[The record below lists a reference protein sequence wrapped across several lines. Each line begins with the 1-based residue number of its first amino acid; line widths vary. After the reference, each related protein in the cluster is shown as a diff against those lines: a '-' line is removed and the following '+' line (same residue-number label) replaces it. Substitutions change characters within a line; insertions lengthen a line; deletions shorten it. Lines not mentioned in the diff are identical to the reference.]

1 MTHRIVRKIAQA
13 VFILAIAGTLQ
24 ACATNPKQAE
34 IDTIEANQMSRLME
48 TVPQQ
53 ATAAEGS
60 LWRDGASMLYADARA
75 RNVGDTI
82 MVDIVES
89 SSSSM
94 AANTSADRT
103 SSIDAGVDNA
113 LGVMRALEDKHSKLG
128 TDRDGTRSG
137 SLLKADMGSSHKGTG
152 SSDRSGSIS
161 ASIGARVV
169 EVYQNG
175 NLVIFGRQE
184 MKVNNDVQYIIV
196 SGVVR
201 PEDVNADNTIKST
214 NLADAH
220 IEYVGKGAI
229 ADKQKVGWGTRLAD
243 KVWPF

>member
-1 MTHRIVRKIAQA
+1 MTNRMVRTVLTVSISVIAIV
-13 VFILAIAGTLQ
+13 LQ
-24 ACATNPKQAE
+24 GCATNPKKAE
-34 IDTIEANQMSRLME
+34 IDTIEANQMHRLLE
-48 TVPQQ
+48 TVPKQPNPE
-53 ATAAEGS
+53 EGS
-60 LWRDGASMLYADARA
+60 LWREGVAMPYVDARA

-82 MVDIVES
+82 TVDIMES
-89 SSSSM
+89 SSSKM

-103 SSIDAGVDNA
+103 SSVDAGVDNA
-113 LGVMRALEDKHSKLG
+113 LGYMRSLESGNKQLG
-128 TDRDGTRSG
+128 VDRDGTKSG
-137 SLLKADMGSSHKGTG
+137 RLFKADSTSSLKGAG

-169 EVYQNG
+169 EVYPNG

-184 MKVNNDVQYIIV
+184 MKVNNDIQYIIV

-201 PEDVNADNTIKST
+201 PQDVDSDNTVLST

-220 IEYVGKGAI
+220 IEYVGRGVI
-229 ADKQKVGWGTRLAD
+229 ADKQRAGWGTRLLD

>member
-1 MTHRIVRKIAQA
+1 MAQGIKKSILV
-13 VFILAIAGTLQ
+13 VFMAAAAGVFQ
-24 ACATNPKQAE
+24 ACAINPKQAE
-34 IDTIEANQMSRLME
+34 IDTIEANQMHRLME

-60 LWRDGASMLYADARA
+60 LWRDGAPVLYVDARA

-82 MVDIVES
+82 TVDIMES

-103 SSIDAGVDNA
+103 SSIDGGVDNA
-113 LGVMRALEDKHSKLG
+113 LGLMRSLEAEHSRLG
-128 TDRDGTRSG
+128 TDRSGTRSG
-137 SLLKADMGSSHKGTG
+137 TLFKADLTNSQAGAG
-152 SSDRSGSIS
+152 SSDRRGSIT

-169 EVYQNG
+169 EVYPNG

-201 PEDVNADNTIKST
+201 PEDVDSDNTIISA

-220 IEYVGKGAI
+220 IEYVGRGTI
-229 ADKQKVGWGTRLAD
+229 ADKQKAGWGTRLVD

>member
-1 MTHRIVRKIAQA
+1 MANPMARKTLQV
-13 VFILAIAGTLQ
+13 VFILAVAASIQ
-24 ACATNPKQAE
+24 ACAVNPKQAE
-34 IDTIEANQMSRLME
+34 IDTIEANQMHRLME

-53 ATAAEGS
+53 PTAAEGS
-60 LWRDGASMLYADARA
+60 LWRDGASALYTDARA
-75 RNVGDTI
+75 RSVGDTI
-82 MVDIVES
+82 TVDIIES

-94 AANTSADRT
+94 AANTSAERA
-103 SSIDAGVDNA
+103 SSIDGGVDNA
-113 LGVMRALEDKHSKLG
+113 LGLMRSLEEKHSRLG
-128 TDRDGTRSG
+128 TDRSGTRSG
-137 SLLKADMGSSHKGTG
+137 SLFKADLANSHEGTG
-152 SSDRSGSIS
+152 SSDRSGSIT

-169 EVYQNG
+169 EVYPNG

-201 PEDVNADNTIKST
+201 PEDVDADNTIQST

-220 IEYVGKGAI
+220 IEYVGRGTI
-229 ADKQKVGWGTRLAD
+229 ADKQKAGWGTRLVD

>member
-1 MTHRIVRKIAQA
+1 MVKIAVRVGLLFA
-13 VFILAIAGTLQ
+13 AAAALQ

-34 IDTIEANQMSRLME
+34 IDTIEANQMQRLME
-48 TVPQQ
+48 AVPRQP
-53 ATAAEGS
+53 TAAEGS
-60 LWRDGASMLYADARA
+60 LWREGAPMLYVDARA

-82 MVDIVES
+82 TVDIVES

-94 AANTSADRT
+94 AANTSAQRA
-103 SSIDAGVDNA
+103 SNIDAGVDNA
-113 LGVMRALEDKHSKLG
+113 LGIMRALEDKHDRLG
-128 TDRDGTRSG
+128 TDRSGTRSG
-137 SLLKADMGSSHKGTG
+137 SLFNADITNSHEGTG
-152 SSDRSGSIS
+152 SSDRSGSIT

-169 EVYQNG
+169 EVYPNG

-184 MKVNNDVQYIIV
+184 MKVNNDIQYIIV

-201 PEDVNADNTIKST
+201 PEDVGADNTIRST

-220 IEYVGKGAI
+220 IEYVGRGII
-229 ADKQKVGWGTRLAD
+229 ADKQKAGWGTRLVD

>member
-1 MTHRIVRKIAQA
+1 MIKSVLVVSILMSTA
-13 VFILAIAGTLQ
+13 VFSG
-24 ACATNPKQAE
+24 CAVNPKQAE
-34 IDTIEANQMSRLME
+34 IDTIEANQMHRLME

-53 ATAAEGS
+53 ANADEGS
-60 LWRDGASMLYADARA
+60 LWRDDISMLYVDARA
-75 RNVGDTI
+75 RSVGDTI

-89 SSSSM
+89 SSSKM

-103 SSIDAGVDNA
+103 SSVDAGVDSA
-113 LGVMRALEDKHSKLG
+113 LGYLQYLKEKNSRLG
-128 TDRDGTRSG
+128 ADSSG
-137 SLLKADMGSSHKGTG
+137 SLIKADYSNGMQGAG

-169 EVYQNG
+169 EVYPNG

-184 MKVNNDVQYIIV
+184 MKVNNDTQYIIV

-201 PEDVNADNTIKST
+201 PEDVDADNTIQST

-220 IEYVGKGAI
+220 IEYVGRGTI
-229 ADKQKVGWGTRLAD
+229 ADKQKSGWGSRLVD

>member
-1 MTHRIVRKIAQA
+1 MRDRMVKAVLVVSIIAAAGALQGCA
-13 VFILAIAGTLQ
+13 AGTQ
-24 ACATNPKQAE
+24 KAE
-34 IDTIEANQMSRLME
+34 LDTIEANQMHRLME
-48 TVPQQ
+48 TVPSQPA
-53 ATAAEGS
+53 ATEGS
-60 LWRDGASMLYADARA
+60 LWREGSPMMYTDARA

-82 MVDIVES
+82 TVDILES
-89 SSSSM
+89 SSSKM

-113 LGVMRALEDKHSKLG
+113 LGTMRVLEEKNPRLG
-128 TDRDGTRSG
+128 TDADGTRSG
-137 SLLKADMGSSHKGTG
+137 RLFKADLTNSQKGTG
-152 SSDRSGSIS
+152 SSDRSGSIT

-169 EVYQNG
+169 EVYPNG

-201 PEDVNADNTIKST
+201 PEDVESDNSILSS

-220 IEYVGKGAI
+220 IEYVGHGTI
-229 ADKQKVGWGTRLAD
+229 ADKQKAGWGTRLLDA
-243 KVWPF
+243 VWPF